1 MTDAVPGFDV
11 TTFSHGG
18 RTHEVFLA
26 GAGPAVIVVHEMP
39 GLTPGMIAFGQRL
52 IDAGYRAYLPSL
64 FGRPVRRSAAVR
76 WAGRCG
82 TCACRGTRT
91 ASARARTRCSPRNWW
106 TRPVTRPGPRWT
118 G

>member
-18 RTHEVFLA
+18 HTHEVYLS

-39 GLTPGMIAFGQRL
+39 GLTPGVIAFGQRL

-64 FGRPVRRSAAVR
+64 FGRP
-76 WAGRCG
+76 G
-82 TCACRGTRT
+82 
-91 ASARARTRCSPRNWW
+91 
-106 TRPVTRPGPRWT
+106 
-118 G
+118 